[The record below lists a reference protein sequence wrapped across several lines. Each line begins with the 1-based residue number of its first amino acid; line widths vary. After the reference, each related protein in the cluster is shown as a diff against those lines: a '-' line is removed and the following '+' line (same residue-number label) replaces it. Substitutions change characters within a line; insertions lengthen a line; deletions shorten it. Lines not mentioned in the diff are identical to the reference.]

1 MNKFILVAVFGIV
14 CIGTAAQ
21 TFKYKGLVYNVIDES
36 KKEVEVA
43 HQNPSFFD
51 DLKENIV
58 IPAEVKYKKET
69 YKVTQIGDAA
79 FCHKVLNGDDAIS
92 TLIRDGAFK
101 LNTGNRLVLQ
111 KGFCRLVLPEGLERI
126 GKNAFANFTNLK
138 SINIPS
144 SLHYIDNNAFYGCVS
159 LEEIV
164 LPAGL
169 EILGIKAFYNC
180 RSLRNINIPETVRNI
195 MGQCFRGCLS
205 LEEIKLPDG
214 IDRIGPGVFYGCE
227 KLSRI
232 SIPMSVKDISGECFR
247 GCLSLEEIN
256 LPNGI
261 DRIGPGAFYDCK
273 ALRVLTWPDSLRII
287 DGHAFENC
295 NSLEKI
301 PIPSKVEYIGEY
313 AFSGCENL
321 VSVKIPGDAQ
331 IDSTAFLG
339 CLEMEVE
346 DEVTREI
353 LSGILSMNQKIKA
366 EKEKQEVEYS
376 SKLEENYQEY
386 WETEYKRRLA
396 EAKKIKQENENKNV
410 KIFNVVDVMPSFPGG
425 DAALMQY
432 LQKNIKYPVVAE
444 EKGVQGRVLVAFVV
458 ECDGYLTDIKIE
470 KSVEPSLDKEAR
482 RVVRSMPRWV
492 PGFQNG
498 SPVRVKFT
506 VPVTFRL
513 L

>member
-195 MGQCFRGCLS
+195 MGQ
-205 LEEIKLPDG
+205 
-214 IDRIGPGVFYGCE
+214 
-227 KLSRI
+227 
-232 SIPMSVKDISGECFR
+232 CFR

>member
-1 MNKFILVAVFGIV
+1 MIKMNKFILVAVFGIV

-195 MGQCFRGCLS
+195 MGQ
-205 LEEIKLPDG
+205 
-214 IDRIGPGVFYGCE
+214 
-227 KLSRI
+227 
-232 SIPMSVKDISGECFR
+232 CFR